1 MNTSAQ
7 IGPVSTE
14 HLLTCLD
21 LAIDEAKQTR
31 SLIQSKDLPKIL
43 KEEGLLSDTLSHLD
57 HEIGYLEIK
66 ITQVRSLASLD

>member
-7 IGPVSTE
+7 IEPVSTE

-66 ITQVRSLASLD
+66 ITQVP